1 MSEIIDVLQ
10 HEQLPVRT
18 AFHEPLHVASGSDQW
33 WRRSVI
39 YQVYPRSFRDSNGD
53 GVGDLPGI
61 ASELARLA
69 ELSVDAVWLSPF
81 YTSPQRDGG
90 YDVADYCDVDP
101 LFGTLTDF
109 DTLVAEADR
118 LGIRVIVD
126 LVPNHCSSEH
136 ALFRAALAAPAGSP
150 EREMFIFRDGTGTA
164 GEEPPNNW
172 QSHFGGPAWTRIL
185 DPDGTPGQW
194 YLHLFDSSQPDF
206 NWDNPAVHAEFERVL
221 RFWLDRGVGGFRVD
235 VAHALIK
242 AEGLPDWGGRPDG
255 GSTEGYPGWEAPM
268 FGQDGV
274 HAIFRRWRS
283 ILAEYDGERI
293 LCAEA
298 SIDPLARL
306 TDWVRPDEM
315 HQAFN
320 FAYLHNSW
328 NAHGLRSVVSAS
340 LAAFDT
346 VGAPTTWVLSN
357 HDVVR
362 HTSRFGLTDGSPRG
376 GDGIGSADV
385 QPDTVTGLTRARAA
399 SLAMFALPGGIYLYQ
414 GEELGLPDHT
424 SMPDDA
430 RQDPTF
436 ARTGGERL
444 GRDGCRVPLPWR
456 AQAPAFGFIGT
467 DDADSAGNT
476 HDAGATGTPWLPQPE
491 SWGGYARDL
500 QSVDQDSTLTLYR
513 TALQLRRDLRLGAG
527 SLSWSRDFEQTD
539 VVAFRNGEIIVVLNM
554 GGFAVPLP
562 EGAVVAASMPDAVL
576 AGQLAPDACVWLM
589 SGADQG

>member
-1 MSEIIDVLQ
+1 MPEIAPVL
-10 HEQLPVRT
+10 HGDKLT
-18 AFHEPLHVASGSDQW
+18 STDSFHPPLHAPSDGDQW
-33 WRRSVI
+33 WRSSVI

-53 GVGDLPGI
+53 GMGDLPGVT
-61 ASELARLA
+61 SELGHLA
-69 ELSVDAVWLSPF
+69 ELSIDAVWLSPF

-109 DTLVAEADR
+109 DALVERADQ

-136 ALFRAALAAPAGSP
+136 ALFQAALAAPAGSA
-150 EREMFIFRDGTGTA
+150 ERAMFVFREGRGDGS
-164 GEEPPNNW
+164 EPPNNW
-172 QSHFGGPAWTRIL
+172 QSHFGGPAWTRIT
-185 DPDGTPGQW
+185 DADGTAGQW

-206 NWDNPAVHAEFERVL
+206 NWDNPDVRDEFERIL

-235 VAHALIK
+235 VAHALVK
-242 AEGLPDWGGRPDG
+242 AEGLPDWHGRADG
-255 GSTEGYPGWEAPM
+255 GSSEGYPGWEAPM
-268 FGQDGV
+268 FGQEEV
-274 HAIFRRWRS
+274 HTIYRRWRS

-298 SIDPLARL
+298 SIDPLPRL
-306 TDWVRPDEM
+306 SSWVRPDEM

-320 FAYLHNSW
+320 FAYLHHPWS
-328 NAHGLRSVVSAS
+328 AHGLRDVVSSS
-340 LAAFDT
+340 LLAFDA

-362 HTSRFGLTDGSPRG
+362 HTSRFGLTAGAPRG
-376 GDGIGSADV
+376 GDGIGRADA
-385 QPDTVTGLTRARAA
+385 QPDIRTGLARARAA

-424 SMPDDA
+424 AMPDDA

-436 ARTGGERL
+436 TRTGGERL

-456 AQAPAFGFIGT
+456 ADAPSFGFVE
-467 DDADSAGNT
+467 AE
-476 HDAGATGTPWLPQPE
+476 GAPTPWLPQPE
-491 SWGGYARDL
+491 EWAEYARDV
-500 QSVDQDSTLTLYR
+500 QSADADSTLSLYR

-527 SLSWSRDFEQTD
+527 SLSWSRDLEQTD
-539 VVAFRNGEIIVVLNM
+539 VVAFLNGEVLVLLNM
-554 GGFAVPLP
+554 GEFAVPLP
-562 EGAVVAASMPDAVL
+562 SGSVIAASTPDAAVD
-576 AGQLAPDACVWLM
+576 GFLAPDACVWIM
-589 SGADQG
+589 TRSE